1 MVLYPPSSDSEEED
15 DRQDSPQDHVPPTH
29 EPYLRHISQLRG
41 DLVVLEGT
49 LNATTFRY
57 ENEIDDLQ
65 HQLQRERAAADG
77 ARRESRA
84 LEEQL
89 AEARREVEEVIEARN
104 RQRTVANWNEE
115 TLRNQFY
122 RAKRGYDE
130 TKFDHIKK
138 ICKLRSRLRR
148 QDDELLRMRRDVQ
161 TVRELAKP
169 RETRIRDLSAR
180 IRAMQGRIRNAEYQ
194 ARYRPKRSPTA
205 PGRSPSVRIKPELQ
219 SPGGPSGRFAVSPS
233 LGDRVKPELQFPLA
247 PLYHASPAIGVLHNV
262 KSEPQ
267 SPTQPSFR
275 SLMSPPSPHAEVE
288 PKRESS
294 AEPLRRFTASPPVSL
309 LAALP
314 TTSTS
319 QLEASAPRIPA
330 SSSTS
335 NLLVLPE
342 WDVESGSESGAE
354 SGWSDDTD
362 HSSQR
367 SSVGTEV
374 REEAAREEEW
384 RNTWHNDREEDED
397 EFVNGLIVVHGARHW
412 DNFRSSDEG
421 SEDSMDWDSEEEG
434 MSGTEGPSEGEQW

>member
-1 MVLYPPSSDSEEED
+1 M
-15 DRQDSPQDHVPPTH
+15 
-29 EPYLRHISQLRG
+29 
-41 DLVVLEGT
+41 VVLEGT
-49 LNATTFRY
+49 LNAATFRY

-122 RAKRGYDE
+122 RAKRGYDGPR
-130 TKFDHIKK
+130 FDHIKK

-169 RETRIRDLSAR
+169 RETRIRDLSAT

-219 SPGGPSGRFAVSPS
+219 SPGRSSGRFAVSPS
-233 LGDRVKPELQFPLA
+233 LRDRVKPELQSPL
-247 PLYHASPAIGVLHNV
+247 PRLYNANPAIGVLPDV
-262 KSEPQ
+262 KPEPQ
-267 SPTQPSFR
+267 PPTQPPFP
-275 SLMSPPSPHAEVE
+275 SLISPPSPHAEVE
-288 PKRESS
+288 PERD
-294 AEPLRRFTASPPVSL
+294 SPSRL
-309 LAALP
+309 
-314 TTSTS
+314 
-319 QLEASAPRIPA
+319 QLDAPAPRIPA

-342 WDVESGSESGAE
+342 WDVESGSESGPE

-374 REEAAREEEW
+374 REEAVREEER

-421 SEDSMDWDSEEEG
+421 SEDSMEWESEEEG
-434 MSGTEGPSEGEQW
+434 EWGTEGPSDEEEW